1 MTRTIARR
9 KMLAAL
15 GGAMAAWP
23 LAARAQQPGRVFRV
37 GWFFSSTPLEQ
48 MAGPDPI
55 IPVGRTFGHGLR
67 ALGYVEGHNLVL
79 ERRSAEGKFELI
91 PKIAAELVSRNPDV
105 IITGSGNSLA
115 QELRRVTK
123 SVPIVIPD
131 SDDPVGAGL
140 VESLAR
146 PGTNVTGFSAD
157 AGPGIESKRLELLKE
172 AVPKATRVA
181 VLATKEVWESSIGRQ
196 LRSAAQIMGLT
207 LVHAQH
213 FPDSYDDAFALIVR
227 DPPDALVV
235 TRHAANYVNRQ
246 LIANFALGQ
255 KLPAIYPYKANAL
268 DGGMMSYAVDEID
281 LFHRTAVLVDKI
293 LRGTNP
299 ADIPIE
305 QPSKFELVINLK
317 TANAVGINMPLTLLT
332 FADEVIE

>member
-1 MTRTIARR
+1 MRRRDFIKSIASATIA
-9 KMLAAL
+9 
-15 GGAMAAWP
+15 WP
-23 LAARAQQPGRVFRV
+23 VSARGQQPGRVFRV
-37 GWFFSSTPLEQ
+37 GWFFSSTPLEE
-48 MAGPDPI
+48 MAGPDPL
-55 IPVGRTFGHGLR
+55 IPVGKTFVHALR
-67 ALGYVEGHNLVL
+67 SLGYVEGHNLVL
-79 ERRSAEGKFELI
+79 ERRSAEGKFDLI
-91 PKIAAELVSRNPDV
+91 PKLAAELVSRNPDV
-105 IITGSGNSLA
+105 IVTGSGNRLA
-115 QELRRVTK
+115 QELQRVTK

-172 AVPKATRVA
+172 AVPNATRVA
-181 VLATKEVWESSIGRQ
+181 VLATKQVWDGPIGRQ
-196 LRSAAQIMGLT
+196 LRSAAQIMHLA
-207 LVHAQH
+207 LVHAEH
-213 FPDSYDDAFALIVR
+213 FPDSYDGAFALIAR
-227 DPPDALVV
+227 DHPDALVV

-246 LIANFALGQ
+246 LIADFALRQ

-268 DGGMMSYAVDEID
+268 DGGMMSYAVDEND
-281 LFHRTAVLVDKI
+281 LFYRTAVLVDKI

-317 TANAVGINMPLTLLT
+317 TASAIGINMPPTLLT
-332 FADEVIE
+332 FANEVIE

>member
-1 MTRTIARR
+1 MRRRDFIKGIAS
-9 KMLAAL
+9 AAI
-15 GGAMAAWP
+15 AWP
-23 LAARAQQPGRVFRV
+23 VAARGQQPGRVFRV
-37 GWFFSSTPLEQ
+37 GWFFSSTPLQE
-48 MAGPDPI
+48 MAGPDPL
-55 IPVGRTFGHGLR
+55 IPVGRTFVHALR
-67 ALGYVEGHNLVL
+67 ALGYIEGHNLVL
-79 ERRSAEGKFELI
+79 ERRSAEGKFDLI
-91 PKIAAELVSRNPDV
+91 PKIAVELVSRNPDV
-105 IITGSGNSLA
+105 IITGSGNRLA
-115 QELRRVTK
+115 QELQRVTK

-172 AVPKATRVA
+172 AVPNATRVA
-181 VLATKEVWESSIGRQ
+181 VLATKQVWEGSIGRQ
-196 LRSAAQIMGLT
+196 LRSAAQIMHLT
-207 LVHAQH
+207 LVYAEH
-213 FPDSYDDAFALIVR
+213 FPDSYDGAFALMVR
-227 DPPDALVV
+227 DHPDALVV
-235 TRHAANYVNRQ
+235 TRHAANYVNRL

-268 DGGMMSYAVDEID
+268 DGGMMSYAVDEND
-281 LFHRTAVLVDKI
+281 LFYRTAVLVDKI

-317 TANAVGINMPLTLLT
+317 TANAVGINMPPTLLT
-332 FADEVIE
+332 FANEVIE

>member
-1 MTRTIARR
+1 MRR
-9 KMLAAL
+9 RDFIKIVA
-15 GGAMAAWP
+15 GSVAAWP
-23 LAARAQQPGRVFRV
+23 LVIRAQQPGRVFRV
-37 GWFFSSTPLEQ
+37 GWFFSSTPLDQ

-55 IPVGRTFGHGLR
+55 IPVGRVFVHGLR
-67 ALGYVEGHNLVL
+67 SLGYVEGQNLVL
-79 ERRSAEGKFELI
+79 ERRSAEGKFERI
-91 PKIAAELVSRNPDV
+91 PEIAAELVSRNPDV
-105 IITGSGNSLA
+105 IITGSGNRLA
-115 QELRRVTK
+115 QELQRVTK
-123 SVPIVIPD
+123 SVPIVVPD

-172 AVPKATRVA
+172 AVPNATRVA
-181 VLATKEVWESSIGRQ
+181 VLATKEVWESLIGKQ
-196 LRSAAQIMGLT
+196 LRAAAPIMGMT
-207 LVHAQH
+207 LVYAEH
-213 FPDSYDDAFALIVR
+213 FPDSYDSAFALIVR

-246 LIANFALGQ
+246 VIANFALRQ

-268 DGGMMSYAVDEID
+268 DGGMMSYAVDETD
-281 LFHRTAVLVDKI
+281 LFQSAAVLVDKI

-305 QPSKFELVINLK
+305 QPSKFELVINRK
-317 TANAVGINMPLTLLT
+317 TAKMIGLDIPNQLLAL
-332 FADEVIE
+332 ADDVIE